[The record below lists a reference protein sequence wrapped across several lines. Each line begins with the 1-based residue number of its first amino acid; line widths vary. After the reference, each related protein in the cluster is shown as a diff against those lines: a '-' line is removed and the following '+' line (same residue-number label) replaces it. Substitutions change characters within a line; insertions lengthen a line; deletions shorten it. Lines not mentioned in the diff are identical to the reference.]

1 MQFDGE
7 VEGFFDGGEVVAR
20 AVLADFVFEFLEE
33 LLDAVG
39 GRGDGWGFG
48 GGGDFGGHYF
58 DCS

>member
-20 AVLADFVFEFLEE
+20 AVLADFVFEFLKE

-48 GGGDFGGHYF
+48 GGGDFGGH
-58 DCS
+58 